1 MEETVDGCVL
11 RSVPRGRGS
20 PAPERA
26 VFRLATQRRAARH
39 LGAQRRGGGDGDRR
53 QSSLSA
59 SSTPITVKASDF
71 ACADLELIW
80 ALIPAE
86 ITLRGRDAARVCVCG
101 DTNPFDQNCGLAA
114 SQRLE
119 KSVIAITQTLNLKSR
134 SGAEICHG
142 TSLCW
147 GMDGLFEVILS
158 KTTESHELI
167 QLKFKHLEHRN
178 WNHKAFT
185 CSAPPTGAESNQA
198 ALNLEKVNT
207 TVRMCIIRVTTALIH
222 IKNTTLNITYTRTA
236 DTFLTNRYFFVFIC
250 YFSSSVWTNLHT
262 ETGAVWY
269 WKSSPCKIVI

>member
-39 LGAQRRGGGDGDRR
+39 LGAQRGVGGGDGDRR

-185 CSAPPTGAESNQA
+185 CSAPLTGAESNQA

-222 IKNTTLNITYTRTA
+222 IKTLPWILHIHVLLY
-236 DTFLTNRYFFVFIC
+236 TFLTNRYLFFF
-250 YFSSSVWTNLHT
+250 NLLFFLQCVNKPT
-262 ETGAVWY
+262 Y
-269 WKSSPCKIVI
+269 WDWSCVILEKLTL

>member
-39 LGAQRRGGGDGDRR
+39 LGAQRRGGGTEIDASPPCQPAPLLSPSRLLILPVPTWSSSELWSQRR
-53 QSSLSA
+53 SLCVGE
-59 SSTPITVKASDF
+59 TQ
-71 ACADLELIW
+71 L
-80 ALIPAE
+80 
-86 ITLRGRDAARVCVCG
+86 VCVCVWRYQ
-101 DTNPFDQNCGLAA
+101 PVWSELWPHSIAA

-158 KTTESHELI
+158 KATESHELI

-185 CSAPPTGAESNQA
+185 CSAPLTGAESNQA
-198 ALNLEKVNT
+198 ALNLEKVNI

-222 IKNTTLNITYTRTA
+222 IKTLPWILHIHVL
-236 DTFLTNRYFFVFIC
+236 LTLF
-250 YFSSSVWTNLHT
+250 
-262 ETGAVWY
+262 
-269 WKSSPCKIVI
+269 